1 MIAALPNI
9 LYLIYAL
16 HIVGGI
22 HLSGVRKLVT
32 MKQGLNGVGVEVE
45 YHLLAPVDEL
55 ALMCQRYKILSFYGS
70 LRLLML
76 GWIIVSKN

>member
-1 MIAALPNI
+1 M
-9 LYLIYAL
+9 
-16 HIVGGI
+16 GGI

-55 ALMCQRYKILSFYGS
+55 SLMCQRYKILSFYGC
-70 LRLLML
+70 LPLLML